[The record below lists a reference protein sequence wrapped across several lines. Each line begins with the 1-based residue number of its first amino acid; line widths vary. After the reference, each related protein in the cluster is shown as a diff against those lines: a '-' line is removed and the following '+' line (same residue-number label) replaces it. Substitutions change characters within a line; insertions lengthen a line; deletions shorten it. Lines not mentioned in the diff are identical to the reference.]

1 MVTPAASGAPGPPV
15 VAPRLARRPGAGAI
29 DESPDATSGRRVLA
43 NALEDNFGLYYDDR
57 GRRQLAS
64 APVKAP
70 PMGQWHLLR
79 VVAIGD
85 HIQGWLDGALLLD
98 HRDARFR
105 TGRVGLWT
113 KADSATAFDDLVV
126 GGIP

>member
-1 MVTPAASGAPGPPV
+1 
-15 VAPRLARRPGAGAI
+15 
-29 DESPDATSGRRVLA
+29 VLA

-113 KADSATAFDDLVV
+113 KADSAPAFDDLV

>member
-1 MVTPAASGAPGPPV
+1 MP
-15 VAPRLARRPGAGAI
+15 
-29 DESPDATSGRRVLA
+29 A
-43 NALEDNFGLYYDDR
+43 NALEDNFRLYYYDR

-70 PMGQWHLLR
+70 PMGQWLLLR

>member
-1 MVTPAASGAPGPPV
+1 MLGPAQRDALF
-15 VAPRLARRPGAGAI
+15 PR
-29 DESPDATSGRRVLA
+29 
-43 NALEDNFGLYYDDR
+43 LEDNFRLYYYDR

-70 PMGQWHLLR
+70 PEGEWHLLH
-79 VVAIGD
+79 VDAIGD

-105 TGRVGLWT
+105 TGRVGSVT
-113 KADSATAFDDLVV
+113 SKTTT
-126 GGIP
+126 GTPCER